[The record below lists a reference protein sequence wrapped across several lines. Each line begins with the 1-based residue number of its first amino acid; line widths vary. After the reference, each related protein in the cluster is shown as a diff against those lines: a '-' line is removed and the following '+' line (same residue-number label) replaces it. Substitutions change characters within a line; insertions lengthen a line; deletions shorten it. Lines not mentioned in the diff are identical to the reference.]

1 MRQLPATATTA
12 VMEESKSND
21 SSMAKRDLST
31 VERVATTIQQHAVT
45 EPTRHNNNSKNAAP
59 IIMRMKSANRREPL
73 DDGCCADDL
82 GYLKEERRKYDRP

>member
-1 MRQLPATATTA
+1 M
-12 VMEESKSND
+12 
-21 SSMAKRDLST
+21 
-31 VERVATTIQQHAVT
+31 T

-73 DDGCCADDL
+73 GDGCCADDL